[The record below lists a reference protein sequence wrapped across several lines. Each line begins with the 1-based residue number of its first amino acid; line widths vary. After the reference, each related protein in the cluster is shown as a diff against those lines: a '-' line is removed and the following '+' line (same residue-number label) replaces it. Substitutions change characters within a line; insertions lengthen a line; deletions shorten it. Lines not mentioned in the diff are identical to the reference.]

1 MKKFNNKQDQK
12 VANEAFLIMLVIF
25 CVTIVVNYVTN

>member
-1 MKKFNNKQDQK
+1 MNKFNNNQDQK

-25 CVTIVVNYVTN
+25 CVTIVVNYVTM